1 MHACSARFQCVVDSS
16 HRSDELIR
24 MIGATRR
31 ATGSARMRWVT
42 NCGQENSYSPFCL
55 LWYLWDPSLHLS
67 AALRCY
73 CPAYLYEI
81 KKIHSNTRTTT
92 FFPPPLHVIP
102 RYDAVA
108 FPVLCTK
115 VTGGVWVIQRTTTA
129 RRLNTNTKHSVTY
142 TYLGILATYAG
153 TGYQLWALAPLLSPL
168 FALVS
173 FGWCAIAG
181 LQAHNDDFLKRR
193 DFATIE
199 DCREY

>member
-1 MHACSARFQCVVDSS
+1 MYACSARFQCVVDSS
-16 HRSDELIR
+16 HREWWTKTDDWCHKTCHRVGSDEWPTVAKRTPIPLFAYSGTFETQVCICLLR
-24 MIGATRR
+24 CDATVQLTFTKSKRYT
-31 ATGSARMRWVT
+31 AIHVQLSSSPLLSTLFHVT
-42 NCGQENSYSPFCL
+42 MQSPF
-55 LWYLWDPSLHLS
+55 LS
-67 AALRCY
+67 FALKWQ
-73 CPAYLYEI
+73 E
-81 KKIHSNTRTTT
+81 
-92 FFPPPLHVIP
+92 
-102 RYDAVA
+102 
-108 FPVLCTK
+108 
-115 VTGGVWVIQRTTTA
+115 GVWVIHRTTTA

-153 TGYQLWALAPLLSPL
+153 TGYQVWALAPLLSPL